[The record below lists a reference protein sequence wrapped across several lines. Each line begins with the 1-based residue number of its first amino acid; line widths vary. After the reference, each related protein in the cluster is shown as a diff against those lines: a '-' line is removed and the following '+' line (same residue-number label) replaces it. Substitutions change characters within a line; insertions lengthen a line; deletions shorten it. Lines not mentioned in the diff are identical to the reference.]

1 MRNWN
6 DTKKLLLTEDPL
18 FTYCRRSDID
28 GIKKS
33 VNIMNLDTRDEK
45 GYSPLMLSAYYGHY
59 EGVALLLN
67 LGADIHSRDKNGNS
81 ILMAATF
88 KGHLSIVELLL
99 RHGADPEACN
109 YKKQTAL
116 VFARTFK
123 MKKIELILNRV
134 THH

>member
-18 FTYCRRSDID
+18 FAYCRRGDIE
-28 GIKKS
+28 GIKKT
-33 VNIMNLDTRDEK
+33 VNIVNLDAKDDK

-59 EGVALLLN
+59 EAVVLLLN

-88 KGHLSIVELLL
+88 KGNLSIVELLL
-99 RHGADPEACN
+99 QSGADPEACN
-109 YKKQTAL
+109 YKRQTAL
-116 VFARTFK
+116 LFARTFK
-123 MKKIELILNRV
+123 MKKIEQILSQAS
-134 THH
+134 